1 MKNLFKILTAFTFLI
16 TFNSCADYV
25 DGLDKSPNSPTDVP
39 LSLLVP
45 SAGLSTVSTY
55 TGQLARMASI
65 FTQQSKGR
73 QFQYEL
79 LEKYDF
85 NENDVDN
92 DWNQIYNRGLI
103 NSQLIIDKAGTS
115 NPHSRGIGRVL
126 KALNLGIA
134 TDYWGDIPNKE
145 ALKGLI
151 GESAFNPAFDSQESV
166 IQDIQSLLDG
176 AIADFGL
183 AAGPE
188 DGAAIESD
196 LINKSVTEWITAA
209 YILKARYANRLSKKD
224 PIASADLALANVNAA
239 LTAGGKGTYA
249 KFGSN
254 ANEFNQWY
262 AFNQE
267 RALYMTMG
275 TKLMG
280 LLNSSGDPRT
290 SFYAE
295 KSNGQYSD
303 SSIIGSLY
311 GSANSPLP
319 LVTLVEAKFIQA
331 EALLRKGNR
340 VQAIDAY
347 NEAVSMSVLKVTGA
361 EIADPFKTA
370 VLLDKT
376 TGDLTLEQLMTQKY
390 IAMFTQP
397 EVWADYRRTTYPT
410 LSPNAG
416 AVVNGIP
423 QRLPTAQSE
432 RLYNTKAVVVSDLL
446 AKVWWAL

>member
-1 MKNLFKILTAFTFLI
+1 
-16 TFNSCADYV
+16 
-25 DGLDKSPNSPTDVP
+25 
-39 LSLLVP
+39 
-45 SAGLSTVSTY
+45 
-55 TGQLARMASI
+55 
-65 FTQQSKGR
+65 
-73 QFQYEL
+73 
-79 LEKYDF
+79 
-85 NENDVDN
+85 
-92 DWNQIYNRGLI
+92 
-103 NSQLIIDKAGTS
+103 
-115 NPHSRGIGRVL
+115 
-126 KALNLGIA
+126 
-134 TDYWGDIPNKE
+134 
-145 ALKGLI
+145 
-151 GESAFNPAFDSQESV
+151 
-166 IQDIQSLLDG
+166 
-176 AIADFGL
+176 
-183 AAGPE
+183 
-188 DGAAIESD
+188 
-196 LINKSVTEWITAA
+196 
-209 YILKARYANRLSKKD
+209 
-224 PIASADLALANVNAA
+224 
-239 LTAGGKGTYA
+239 
-249 KFGSN
+249 
-254 ANEFNQWY
+254 
-262 AFNQE
+262 
-267 RALYMTMG
+267 MTMG

-446 AKVWWAL
+446 AKVWWAQ